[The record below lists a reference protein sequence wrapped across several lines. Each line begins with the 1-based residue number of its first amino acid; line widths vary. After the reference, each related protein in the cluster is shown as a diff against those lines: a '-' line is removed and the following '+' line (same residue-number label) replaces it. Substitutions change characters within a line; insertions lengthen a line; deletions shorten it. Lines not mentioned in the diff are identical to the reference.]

1 MIPKRSGAAI
11 LLAAMLLMPFLLAG
25 CGGTPVATSDQ
36 MLHGLISAVHGAAF
50 QAGQFQVLFVEGE
63 APKDAQRLRYT
74 KYNFEIKSSSV
85 SGDAATITVVVR
97 DLKDNKELGET
108 EWTAAKVGNE
118 WKLKSAPLPGNV
130 K

>member
-1 MIPKRSGAAI
+1 MALKRLIPF
-11 LLAAMLLMPFLLAG
+11 AAMLLLPLWLAG
-25 CGGTPVATSDQ
+25 CGGNPAVTKDQ
-36 MLHGLISAVHGAAF
+36 MLLGLVSSVQGAAREAGAF
-50 QAGQFQVLFVEGE
+50 QWLFVAGE
-63 APKDAQRLRYT
+63 APKDAERARYT
-74 KYNFEIKSSSV
+74 KYSFEIKSSSV

-118 WKLKSAPLPGNV
+118 WKLKSAPLPSGV

>member
-1 MIPKRSGAAI
+1 MALKRFARTI
-11 LLAAMLLMPFLLAG
+11 LFAAMLLLPLWLAG
-25 CGGTPVATSDQ
+25 CGGSPAATSDQ
-36 MLHGLISAVHGAAF
+36 MLRGLISAVHGAAF
-50 QAGQFQVLFVEGE
+50 QTGSFQALFVAGE
-63 APKDAQRLRYT
+63 APKDAERARYT
-74 KYNFEIKSSSV
+74 KYTFEIKSSSV

-118 WKLKSAPLPGNV
+118 WKLKSAPLPSGV